1 MSSKRILVAVDASPH
16 SLAALRAA
24 VGLAAR
30 LGQELD
36 ALYVEDVNLLR
47 LAGLPFCREVG
58 SYTASVR
65 LLDSR
70 TIEQTFRRLAAD
82 IQRSIDLVARPSHVS
97 WSFRVVR
104 GGVSDE
110 VTAAAHSASLVSLG
124 RVGHSPGQRIGSTTQ
139 MLLTRLECPLLIVG
153 ADGQVRPPFTVLF
166 SSAPS
171 SARALRLAISL
182 AHRNGDQLH
191 VLISP
196 EDADSEKLEQT
207 VTNDLTGVTDAH
219 VSLVDTPGKLAET
232 LQSLNG
238 VLILPAEQVS
248 WLTRVEMAVIVVP

>member
-1 MSSKRILVAVDASPH
+1 MANERILVAVDASPH

-24 VGLAAR
+24 VGLAAL

-36 ALYVEDVNLLR
+36 ALYVEDINLLR

-70 TIEQTFRRLAAD
+70 TIEQTFRRLASD
-82 IQRSIDLVARPSHVS
+82 IQRSIERAAHPSHVS

-110 VTAAAHSASLVSLG
+110 VVAAAHSASLVSLG

-139 MLLTRLECPLLIVG
+139 MLLSRLECPLLIVG

-171 SARALRLAISL
+171 SARALRLAVSL
-182 AHRNGDQLH
+182 AQRNGDQLD
-191 VLISP
+191 VLVLAQN
-196 EDADSEKLEQT
+196 ADSEMLEQT
-207 VTNDLTGVTDAH
+207 VSQDLAGVASAH
-219 VSLVDTPGKLAET
+219 ISLVDTPEKLTAA
-232 LQSLNG
+232 LQSLSG
-238 VLILPAEQVS
+238 VLILPVEQVS
-248 WLTRVEMAVIVVP
+248 WLTRVETAVIVVP